1 MQMSF
6 VTGPNV
12 DPRARTSVAGALERL
27 GQYPAYFKQADH
39 ATLRQLSGKSR
50 GSKECVV
57 ADAVAIEPV
66 SVLQFSANREK
77 NREFFVFL
85 GNFALDGSL
94 SQ

>member
-50 GSKECVV
+50 GSKVCGGGRSRYRTRLCI
-57 ADAVAIEPV
+57 AIPC
-66 SVLQFSANREK
+66 
-77 NREFFVFL
+77 
-85 GNFALDGSL
+85 
-94 SQ
+94 